1 VRSGGIS
8 GPYLDG
14 FADGF
19 RIFRSRSARNGTA
32 TLDALLNAL
41 PGELYEIEN
50 LLSLGR
56 EYKPVG
62 NVDGLVRLI
71 NEATE
76 KNKAKM
82 MQKSPE
88 KGQPLEAKA

>member
-1 VRSGGIS
+1 MAKVIQKVSAS
-8 GPYLDG
+8 LAQPYEE
-14 FADGF
+14 
-19 RIFRSRSARNGTA
+19 
-32 TLDALLNAL
+32 LLNAL
-41 PGELYEIEN
+41 PGDLYEIKN